1 MKKLGFDMM
10 HLPLLN
16 KESYEAMDLNR
27 LKNMVDLF
35 IENGYTYFET
45 AFGNSETAFRIAVSN
60 RYERYR
66 YTVADRMPSLSIY
79 EEKEL
84 DFLFEKQLNN
94 LGVEFIDYYWICVD
108 HYTMKEEML
117 VFDFAKRKK
126 AEGKIRHIGV
136 YCDQLCEKLL
146 VCHPEIEY
154 VEFELSD
161 LSLNDSTEKMNRLYD
176 VASKYRR
183 PFVVFDSKNKDVTS
197 ELWSIHFANVLPNVM
212 MVLMAMNNEDQVKEK
227 IKWIE
232 GGHLNE

>member
-16 KESYEAMDLNR
+16 KERYEAMDLNR
-27 LKNMVDLF
+27 LKTMVDLF
-35 IENGYTYFET
+35 MKNGYTYYET
-45 AFGNSETAFRIAVSN
+45 AYGKSETAFRIAVSN
-60 RYERYR
+60 RFERYQ
-66 YTVADRMPSLSIY
+66 YTVADRLPFLSIY

-154 VEFELSD
+154 VEFEW
-161 LSLNDSTEKMNRLYD
+161 NASTEKMNRLYD
-176 VASKYRR
+176 LATKYRK
-183 PFVVFDSKNKDVTS
+183 PFVVFDSK
-197 ELWSIHFANVLPNVM
+197 LWSRHFAKSLPNVM
-212 MVLMAMNNEDQVKEK
+212 MVLMTMNDEEQVKEK
-227 IKWIE
+227 IKWME

>member
-60 RYERYR
+60 RYERYQ

-84 DFLFEKQLNN
+84 DFIFEKQLNN

-108 HYTMKEEML
+108 HYDMKEEMA
-117 VFDFAKRKK
+117 VFDFAKKKK
-126 AEGKIRHIGV
+126 AEGKIRHVGV

-146 VCHPEIEY
+146 VCHAEIEY

-161 LSLNDSTEKMNRLYD
+161 LSLNASTEKMNRLYD

-183 PFVVFDSKNKDVTS
+183 PFVVFYLKNKDVTS

>member
-16 KESYEAMDLNR
+16 KERYEAMDLNR

-35 IENGYTYFET
+35 MENGYTYYET
-45 AFGNSETAFRIAVSN
+45 AYGESETAFRIAVSN
-60 RYERYR
+60 RFERYQ
-66 YTVADRMPSLSIY
+66 YTVADRLPFLSIY

-126 AEGKIRHIGV
+126 AEGKIRHIYV

-146 VCHPEIEY
+146 ICHPEIEY
-154 VEFELSD
+154 VEFEW
-161 LSLNDSTEKMNRLYD
+161 NASTEKMNRLYD
-176 VASKYRR
+176 LATKYRK
-183 PFVVFDSKNKDVTS
+183 PFVVFDSKLGS
-197 ELWSIHFANVLPNVM
+197 RHFAKSLPNVM
-212 MVLMAMNNEDQVKEK
+212 MVLMAMNNEEQVKEK
-227 IKWIE
+227 IKWME